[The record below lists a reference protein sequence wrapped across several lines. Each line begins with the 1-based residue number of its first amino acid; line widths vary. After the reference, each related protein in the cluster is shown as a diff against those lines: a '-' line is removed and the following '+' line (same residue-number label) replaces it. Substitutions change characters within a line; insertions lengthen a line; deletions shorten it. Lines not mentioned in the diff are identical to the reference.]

1 MQMDQTTRNNDQLQT
16 FAQQQ
21 ATGQGV
27 QLNKPNI

>member
-16 FAQQQ
+16 GNRPA
-21 ATGQGV
+21 AKGV